1 MFTQIRYILIT
12 ALRDFLFLGLMMAI
26 VFAVAISATLG
37 NTAMVEKEAMSLVF
51 SGASARF
58 ILMFGL
64 IVFVAFHIRQAF
76 DQKEIDVLISR
87 PLSRFH
93 IMLAY
98 WLGFSFVAFLLV
110 LATVTVL
117 SFLPIGHLA
126 GFAYWGVSLLFES
139 WLVVAIALFASFT
152 LSSAVTSVLAS
163 MGIYVAGRM
172 MAFFVATSDSHLVFR
187 DPLVNDVLGFIIDAS
202 SMILPRLDLFTQSEW
217 LVYGVTRIED
227 TSIGLAQVLIYIP
240 LLIAAATIDFKRKEF

>member
-1 MFTQIRYILIT
+1 MLTQIRYILIT
-12 ALRDFLFLGLMMAI
+12 ALRDFLFLGLMLAV
-26 VFAVAISATLG
+26 VFAVSISATLG
-37 NTAMVEKEAMSLVF
+37 NTALVEKEAMALVF

-64 IVFVAFHIRQAF
+64 IVFVSFHIRQAF

-110 LATVTVL
+110 LATVVVL
-117 SFLPIGHLA
+117 SFLPIGHLE
-126 GFAYWGVSLLFES
+126 GFAYWSVSLLLES

-172 MAFFVATSDSHLVFR
+172 MAFFVATSAQPVF
-187 DPLVNDVLGFIIDAS
+187 DNYIVNNVLGLIIDFADL
-202 SMILPRLDLFTQSEW
+202 ILPRLDLFTQSEW
-217 LVYGVTRIED
+217 LVYGVTRMED
-227 TSIGLAQVLIYIP
+227 ATIGLLGVLIYIP
-240 LLIAAATIDFKRKEF
+240 LLIAAATLDFKRKEF